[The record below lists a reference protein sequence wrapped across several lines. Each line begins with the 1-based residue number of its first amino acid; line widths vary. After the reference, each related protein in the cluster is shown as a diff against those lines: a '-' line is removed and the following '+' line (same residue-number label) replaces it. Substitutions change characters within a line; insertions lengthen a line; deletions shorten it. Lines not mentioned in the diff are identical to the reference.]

1 MILVSSNFEW
11 VSEMASQENPT
22 TEKNKDTTTTI
33 TKETATNVR
42 KISSLKK
49 IKNSQSPSIIIDSL
63 ENKLFPT

>member
-1 MILVSSNFEW
+1 
-11 VSEMASQENPT
+11 MASQENPT

>member
-63 ENKLFPT
+63 EDKLFPT